1 MKRLLLV
8 SASLLGLATAPVIAA
23 DAPPDQTRQIIYA
36 PPTPAPQYNWAPP
49 LPAAAPV
56 YNWSA
61 CYIGGNLGGVWSSKT
76 FSDPTGAAT
85 GVAGASLGSHSPT
98 GGGGGGQVGCDYQV
112 GWAVF
117 GVQGMYDLVSAN
129 SNNTWPSLSFVNTT
143 NVHWFSTLTGRIGFV
158 PMPRWLVY
166 AKGGGAWVGED
177 HSIQGPLGNTTL
189 FNASTTR
196 SGWTAG
202 VGVEWGFA
210 ANWSVFAE
218 YNYADFGTSTVRFTP
233 LTAFGPVTTFGVASG
248 LPINI
253 QQNVNLFLVG
263 LNVRFGPG
271 PWTLNY

>member
-8 SASLLGLATAPVIAA
+8 SMSLLGLATAPVVAA
-23 DAPPDQTRQIIYA
+23 DAPPDLTRQIIYA
-36 PPTPAPQYNWAPP
+36 PPPPPAPAYNWAPP
-49 LPAAAPV
+49 ASASV

-61 CYIGGNLGGVWSSKT
+61 CYIGGNFGGLWSSKT
-76 FSDPTGAAT
+76 FNDPSGAAT
-85 GVAGASLGSHSPT
+85 GVAGTDLGSHTAS
-98 GGGGGGQVGCDYQV
+98 GAAGGGQIGCDYQA

-117 GVQGMYDLVSAN
+117 GFQGLFDLAN
-129 SNNTWPSLSFVNTT
+129 ASSNNTWPLGLAFVNTT
-143 NVHWFSTLTGRIGFV
+143 NIHWFSAMTGRIGFV
-158 PMPRWLVY
+158 AMPRVLVY
-166 AKGGGAWVGED
+166 AKGGGAWVGDD
-177 HSIQGPLGNTTL
+177 HTIQGPLGNAVL
-189 FNASTTR
+189 FTASPSRT
-196 SGWTAG
+196 GWTAG

-218 YNYADFGTSTVRFTP
+218 YDYAGFGTSTVRFAP
-233 LTAFGPVTTFGVASG
+233 TTNFSGGAG